1 MTQKFR
7 LLASAAILCGALVA
21 APSGL
26 ASAEKAH
33 AVSAA
38 DQATANPH
46 WTYEGEDGPAAWG
59 KLHGLDGAAYPVCA
73 TGDGQ
78 SPIDL
83 YATNAV
89 GSIAIETDYKTG
101 PLVLPANGHTIL
113 VKAPVDSS
121 ITIGGVKYNLLQ
133 VHFHTPSEHVINGA
147 SYPMEAHFV
156 HQHPETQQLA
166 VLGVLIKQGR
176 SNWQLEQ
183 ILREKKGDN
192 FDGKIGRMTFDPNA
206 LLPKDLKVFRYD
218 GSLTTPPCS
227 EGVNWNVA
235 AEPIEASADELAVF
249 EQYMGANA
257 RPAQPLNARPLVKP
271 E

>member
-7 LLASAAILCGALVA
+7 LLASAAILCGALIA

-46 WTYEGEDGPAAWG
+46 WTYEGEDGPDAWG

-73 TGDGQ
+73 TGDAQ

-83 YATNAV
+83 YATNAT

-101 PLVLPANGHTIL
+101 PLVLPANGHTFL

-121 ITIGGVKYNLLQ
+121 ITIAVSGITCCR
-133 VHFHTPSEHVINGA
+133 FTSTRRPS
-147 SYPMEAHFV
+147 M
-156 HQHPETQQLA
+156 
-166 VLGVLIKQGR
+166 
-176 SNWQLEQ
+176 
-183 ILREKKGDN
+183 
-192 FDGKIGRMTFDPNA
+192 
-206 LLPKDLKVFRYD
+206 
-218 GSLTTPPCS
+218 
-227 EGVNWNVA
+227 
-235 AEPIEASADELAVF
+235 
-249 EQYMGANA
+249 
-257 RPAQPLNARPLVKP
+257 
-271 E
+271 